1 MPQLNTP
8 LRPIALLLLGLSS
21 FAHAAE
27 ADSDAD
33 TELSAITV
41 TANQSPSQVGTDKIH
56 VRQADSIRDVLRD
69 IPGVYVGG
77 TNNMNQQIQV
87 RGVGESGLNISI
99 DGARQLGTIFH
110 HNGRTLIDADLL
122 KRVNVDVG
130 SHSVT
135 SGMGALGGAVQFT
148 TVSATDMLQDG
159 AAFGGK
165 VKSSYATNNNQW
177 QNSVMLYGKPVDSL
191 DVLGYV
197 NYKSMN
203 LGESG
208 DGRPLGGDGKEVDYL
223 VKAGWQITPNQKI
236 TVSAERNDLSGLY
249 PARLEFPHND
259 LPGSQYVPLIHQ
271 TYQRDTQTLGYEYAP
286 GNDWIDLSAK
296 IYRSKTMLDNGKD
309 HARFVNNQ
317 WLNWLAKL
325 EIETVGATLKN
336 TSHFDTGRANHALN
350 IGYEFYDTD
359 NSKTDA
365 RTGQYSQGESGR
377 LHSLYVEDKI
387 AVGNFSLTPGLRYDH
402 YTLENPSTGEKTYDR
417 YSKALEAAY
426 QFDSGFKAYV
436 AYADLFRAP
445 DTMNA
450 MFLSYANNTNLND
463 LQPETGH
470 TSEIGLS
477 YNRSGL
483 LGDDELNLQTKLF
496 RSDYDN
502 IIAVSGPQNRLSRK
516 NIGSGR
522 IDGFEASAQ
531 YRYQN
536 LRANVGFS
544 KSDIDLYDID
554 PANKE
559 PGNNTAIGRNM
570 GAKWNLS
577 LAYDWTGTG
586 ISAQWDS
593 VFQRRYTSHNVEK
606 PGYGVSDISVHWKPQ
621 SGSLKGLKTSFGVY
635 NVFDKF
641 YVSQSARQQ
650 SLQVPIPDYEM
661 GRNVKATVAYR
672 F

>member
-1 MPQLNTP
+1 MSQLHTP

-21 FAHAAE
+21 LAHAAT
-27 ADSDAD
+27 DTSDAD

-41 TANQSPSQVGTDKIH
+41 TANQSPSQVGSDKVH

-110 HNGRTLIDADLL
+110 HNGRTLIDPDLL

-130 SHSVT
+130 NHSVT

-148 TVSATDMLQDG
+148 TVSASDMLQDG
-159 AAFGGK
+159 ASFGGK

-177 QNSVMLYGKPVDSL
+177 QNSLMLYGKPIDEL

-223 VKAGWQITPNQKI
+223 VKAGWQVTPEQKI

-259 LPGSQYVPLIHQ
+259 LPGSQYVPLINQ
-271 TYQRDTQTLGYEYAP
+271 TYQRDTQTLGYEYTP

-296 IYRSKTMLDNGKD
+296 IYRSKTFLDNGKD
-309 HARFVNNQ
+309 FARFVNNP

-325 EIETVGATLKN
+325 EIETVGTTLKN
-336 TSHFDTGRANHALN
+336 TSHFDTGSVNHGLN
-350 IGYEFYDTD
+350 LGYEFYDTE
-359 NSKTDA
+359 NNKTDA
-365 RTGQYSQGESGR
+365 RTGKYSQGESGR

-387 AVGNFSLTPGLRYDH
+387 ALGNFSLTPGIRYDH
-402 YTLENPSTGEKTYDR
+402 YTLENPNTGEKSYDR
-417 YSKALEAAY
+417 FSKALEAAY

-436 AYADLFRAP
+436 SYADLFRAP

-450 MFLSYANNTNLND
+450 MFLSYANSTDLND
-463 LQPETGH
+463 LKPETGH

-483 LGDDELNLQTKLF
+483 LGDDDLSLQTKLF

-522 IDGFEASAQ
+522 IDGFEASAR
-531 YRYQN
+531 YRYAN
-536 LRANVGFS
+536 LRASLGFS
-544 KSDIDLYDID
+544 RADIDLYNGIS
-554 PANKE
+554 A
-559 PGNNTAIGRNM
+559 NNTAIGRDM

-593 VFQRRYTSHNVEK
+593 VFQRRYTSHNLEK
-606 PGYGVSDISVHWKPQ
+606 PGYGISDISVHWKPQ
-621 SGSLKGLKTSFGVY
+621 SGSLKGLETSLGVY

-641 YVSQSARQQ
+641 YVSHSARQQ
-650 SLQVPIPDYEM
+650 DPNHYLTDYEM
-661 GRNVKATVAYR
+661 GRNVKATVSYR

>member
-1 MPQLNTP
+1 MSQLHTP
-8 LRPIALLLLGLSS
+8 LRPIALLLLGLSGLVQAVDVS
-21 FAHAAE
+21 NE
-27 ADSDAD
+27 TEAD

-41 TANQSPSQVGTDKIH
+41 TANQSSNQVGSDKIN

-77 TNNMNQQIQV
+77 TNNMNQQLQV

-110 HNGRTLIDADLL
+110 HNGRTLVDTDLL

-130 SHSVT
+130 SHSVS

-148 TVSATDMLQDG
+148 TVSAADMLQDDE
-159 AAFGGK
+159 AFGGK
-165 VKSSYATNNNQW
+165 IKSSYATNNNQW
-177 QNSVMLYGKPVDSL
+177 QNSVMLFGKPMEQL

-208 DGRPLGGDGKEVDYL
+208 DKRPLGGDGKEVDYL
-223 VKAGWQITPNQKI
+223 VKAGWQFSPNQKV
-236 TVSAERNDLSGLY
+236 TLSAERNDLSGLY
-249 PARLEFPHND
+249 PSRLEFPHNN
-259 LPGSQYVPLIHQ
+259 LPGTQYVPLINQ
-271 TYQRDTQTLGYEYAP
+271 TFQRDTQTIGYEYTP

-296 IYRSKTMLDNGKD
+296 IYRSKTLLDNGKD
-309 HARFVNNQ
+309 YARFVNVPS
-317 WLNWLAKL
+317 LNWLAKL
-325 EIETVGATLKN
+325 EIETVGGTLKN
-336 TSHFDTGRANHALN
+336 TSHFDTGRANHGLN
-350 IGYEFYDTD
+350 IGYEFYDTE
-359 NSKTDA
+359 NNKTDA
-365 RTGQYSQGESGR
+365 KTAVYSQGESGR

-387 AVGNFSLTPGLRYDH
+387 AIGNFSLTPGMRYDH

-417 YSKALEAAY
+417 FSKALEAAY

-450 MFLSYANNTNLND
+450 MLLSYANNTDLND
-463 LQPETGH
+463 LKPETGH

-477 YNRSGL
+477 YHRSGL
-483 LGDDELNLQTKLF
+483 FGDDDLSLQTKLF

-522 IDGFEASAQ
+522 IDGFEASAR
-531 YRYQN
+531 YRYEN
-536 LRANVGFS
+536 LRTSIGFS
-544 KSDIDLYDID
+544 RADIDLYEGIS
-554 PANKE
+554 A
-559 PGNNTAIGRNM
+559 NNTAIGRDM

-577 LAYDWTGTG
+577 LAYDWQGTG
-586 ISAQWDS
+586 ISAQWDT
-593 VFQRRYTSHNVEK
+593 VFQRRYKSHNLEK

-621 SGSLKGLKTSFGVY
+621 SGSLKGLETSLGVY

-641 YVSQSARQQ
+641 YVSQAARQQ
-650 SLQVPIPDYEM
+650 DPNNYLTDYEM
-661 GRNVKATVAYR
+661 GRNVKATVSYR

>member
-1 MPQLNTP
+1 MSQLHTP

-21 FAHAAE
+21 LAHAAT
-27 ADSDAD
+27 DTSDAD

-41 TANQSPSQVGTDKIH
+41 TANQSPSQVGSDKVH

-110 HNGRTLIDADLL
+110 HNGRTLIDPDLL

-130 SHSVT
+130 NHSVT

-148 TVSATDMLQDG
+148 TVSASDMLQDG
-159 AAFGGK
+159 ASFGGK

-177 QNSVMLYGKPVDSL
+177 QNSLMLYGKPIDEL

-223 VKAGWQITPNQKI
+223 VKAGWQVTPEQKI

-259 LPGSQYVPLIHQ
+259 LPGSQYVPLINQ
-271 TYQRDTQTLGYEYAP
+271 TYQRDTQTLGYEYTP

-296 IYRSKTMLDNGKD
+296 IYRSKTFLDNGKD
-309 HARFVNNQ
+309 FARFVNNP

-325 EIETVGATLKN
+325 EIETVGTTLKN
-336 TSHFDTGRANHALN
+336 TSHFDTGSVNHGLN
-350 IGYEFYDTD
+350 LGYEFYDTE
-359 NSKTDA
+359 NNKTDA
-365 RTGQYSQGESGR
+365 RTGKYSQGESGR

-387 AVGNFSLTPGLRYDH
+387 ALGNFSLTPGVRYDH
-402 YTLENPSTGEKTYDR
+402 YTLENPNTGEKSYDR
-417 YSKALEAAY
+417 FSKALEAAY

-436 AYADLFRAP
+436 SYADLFRAP

-450 MFLSYANNTNLND
+450 MFLSYANSTDLND
-463 LQPETGH
+463 LKPETGH

-477 YNRSGL
+477 YSRSGL
-483 LGDDELNLQTKLF
+483 LGDDDLSLQTKLF

-516 NIGSGR
+516 
-522 IDGFEASAQ
+522 
-531 YRYQN
+531 
-536 LRANVGFS
+536 
-544 KSDIDLYDID
+544 KSTISVKD
-554 PANKE
+554 
-559 PGNNTAIGRNM
+559 
-570 GAKWNLS
+570 S
-577 LAYDWTGTG
+577 LAGSVPG
-586 ISAQWDS
+586 KSSAAISGP
-593 VFQRRYTSHNVEK
+593 TSSRWNSMKKVTTL
-606 PGYGVSDISVHWKPQ
+606 W
-621 SGSLKGLKTSFGVY
+621 
-635 NVFDKF
+635 
-641 YVSQSARQQ
+641 
-650 SLQVPIPDYEM
+650 
-661 GRNVKATVAYR
+661 
-672 F
+672 

>member
-1 MPQLNTP
+1 MSQLHTP

-21 FAHAAE
+21 LAHAAT
-27 ADSDAD
+27 DTSDAD

-41 TANQSPSQVGTDKIH
+41 TANQSPSQVGSDKVH

-110 HNGRTLIDADLL
+110 HNGRTLIDPDLL

-130 SHSVT
+130 NHSVT

-148 TVSATDMLQDG
+148 TVSASDMLQDG
-159 AAFGGK
+159 ASFGGK

-177 QNSVMLYGKPVDSL
+177 QNSLMLYGKPIDEL

-223 VKAGWQITPNQKI
+223 VKAGWQVTPEQKI

-259 LPGSQYVPLIHQ
+259 LPGSQYVPLINQ
-271 TYQRDTQTLGYEYAP
+271 TYQRDTQTLGYEYTP

-296 IYRSKTMLDNGKD
+296 IYRSKTFLDNGKD
-309 HARFVNNQ
+309 FARFVNNP

-325 EIETVGATLKN
+325 EIETVGTTLKN
-336 TSHFDTGRANHALN
+336 TSHFDTGSVNHGLN
-350 IGYEFYDTD
+350 LGYEFYDTE
-359 NSKTDA
+359 NNKTDA
-365 RTGQYSQGESGR
+365 RTGKYSQGESGR

-387 AVGNFSLTPGLRYDH
+387 ALGNFSLTPGIRYDH
-402 YTLENPSTGEKTYDR
+402 YTLENPNTGEKSYDR
-417 YSKALEAAY
+417 FSKALEAAY

-436 AYADLFRAP
+436 SYADLFRAP

-450 MFLSYANNTNLND
+450 MFLSYANSTDLND
-463 LQPETGH
+463 LKPETGH

-483 LGDDELNLQTKLF
+483 LGDDDLSLQTKLF

-522 IDGFEASAQ
+522 IDGFEASAR
-531 YRYQN
+531 YRYAN
-536 LRANVGFS
+536 LRASLGFS
-544 KSDIDLYDID
+544 RADIDLYNGIS
-554 PANKE
+554 A
-559 PGNNTAIGRNM
+559 NNTAIGRDM

-593 VFQRRYTSHNVEK
+593 VFQRRYTSHNLEK
-606 PGYGVSDISVHWKPQ
+606 PGYGISDISVHWKPQ
-621 SGSLKGLKTSFGVY
+621 SGSLKGLETSLGVY

-641 YVSQSARQQ
+641 YVSHSARQQ
-650 SLQVPIPDYEM
+650 DPNNYLTDYEM
-661 GRNVKATVAYR
+661 GRNVKATVSYR

>member
-1 MPQLNTP
+1 MSQLHTP

-21 FAHAAE
+21 LAHAAT
-27 ADSDAD
+27 DTSDAD

-41 TANQSPSQVGTDKIH
+41 TANQSPSQVGSDKVH

-110 HNGRTLIDADLL
+110 HNGRTLIDPDLL

-130 SHSVT
+130 NHSVT

-148 TVSATDMLQDG
+148 TVSASDMLQDG
-159 AAFGGK
+159 ASFGGK

-177 QNSVMLYGKPVDSL
+177 QNSLMLYGKPIDEL

-223 VKAGWQITPNQKI
+223 VKAGWQVTPEQKI

-259 LPGSQYVPLIHQ
+259 LPGSQYVPLINQ
-271 TYQRDTQTLGYEYAP
+271 TYQRDTQTLGYEYTP

-296 IYRSKTMLDNGKD
+296 IYRSKTFLDNGKD
-309 HARFVNNQ
+309 FARFVNNP

-336 TSHFDTGRANHALN
+336 TSHFETGSVNHGLN
-350 IGYEFYDTD
+350 LGYEFYDTE
-359 NSKTDA
+359 NNKTDA
-365 RTGQYSQGESGR
+365 RTGKYSQGESGR

-387 AVGNFSLTPGLRYDH
+387 ALGNFSLTPGVRYDH
-402 YTLENPSTGEKTYDR
+402 YTLENPNTGEKSYDR
-417 YSKALEAAY
+417 FSKALEAAY

-436 AYADLFRAP
+436 SYADLFRAP

-450 MFLSYANNTNLND
+450 MFLSYANSTDLND
-463 LQPETGH
+463 LKPETGH

-483 LGDDELNLQTKLF
+483 LGDDDLSLQTKLF

-516 NIGSGR
+516 NIGAGR
-522 IDGFEASAQ
+522 IDGFEASAR
-531 YRYQN
+531 YRYAN
-536 LRANVGFS
+536 LRASLGFS
-544 KSDIDLYDID
+544 RADIDLYNGIS
-554 PANKE
+554 A
-559 PGNNTAIGRNM
+559 NNTAIGRDM

-593 VFQRRYTSHNVEK
+593 VFQRRYTSHNLEK
-606 PGYGVSDISVHWKPQ
+606 PGYGISDISVHWKPQ
-621 SGSLKGLKTSFGVY
+621 SGSLKGLETSLGVY

-641 YVSQSARQQ
+641 YVSHSARQQ
-650 SLQVPIPDYEM
+650 DPNNYLTDYEM
-661 GRNVKATVAYR
+661 GRNVKATVSYR

>member
-1 MPQLNTP
+1 MSQLHTP

-21 FAHAAE
+21 LAHAAT
-27 ADSDAD
+27 DTSDAD

-41 TANQSPSQVGTDKIH
+41 TANQSPSQVGSDKVH

-110 HNGRTLIDADLL
+110 HNGRTLIDPDLL

-130 SHSVT
+130 NHSVT

-148 TVSATDMLQDG
+148 TVSASDMLQDG
-159 AAFGGK
+159 ASFGGK

-177 QNSVMLYGKPVDSL
+177 QNSLMLYGKPIDEL

-223 VKAGWQITPNQKI
+223 VKAGWQVTPEQKI

-259 LPGSQYVPLIHQ
+259 LPGSQYVPLINQ
-271 TYQRDTQTLGYEYAP
+271 TYQRDTQTLGYEYTP

-296 IYRSKTMLDNGKD
+296 IYRSKTFLDNGKD
-309 HARFVNNQ
+309 FARFVNNP

-325 EIETVGATLKN
+325 EIETVGTTLKN
-336 TSHFDTGRANHALN
+336 TSHFDTGSVNHGLN
-350 IGYEFYDTD
+350 LGYEFYDTE
-359 NSKTDA
+359 NNKTDA
-365 RTGQYSQGESGR
+365 RTGKYSQGESGR

-387 AVGNFSLTPGLRYDH
+387 ALGNFSLTPGVRYDH
-402 YTLENPSTGEKTYDR
+402 YTLENPNTGEKSYDR
-417 YSKALEAAY
+417 FSKALEAAY

-436 AYADLFRAP
+436 SYADLFRAP

-450 MFLSYANNTNLND
+450 MFLSYANSTDLND
-463 LQPETGH
+463 LKPETGH

-483 LGDDELNLQTKLF
+483 LGDDDLSLQTKFF

-516 NIGSGR
+516 NIGAGR
-522 IDGFEASAQ
+522 IDGFEASAR
-531 YRYQN
+531 YRYAN
-536 LRANVGFS
+536 LRASLGFS
-544 KSDIDLYDID
+544 RADIDLYNGIS
-554 PANKE
+554 A
-559 PGNNTAIGRNM
+559 NNTAIGRDM

-593 VFQRRYTSHNVEK
+593 VFQRRYTSHNLEK
-606 PGYGVSDISVHWKPQ
+606 PGYGISDISVHWKPQ
-621 SGSLKGLKTSFGVY
+621 SGSLKGLETSLGVY

-641 YVSQSARQQ
+641 YVSHSARQQ
-650 SLQVPIPDYEM
+650 DPNNYLTDYEM
-661 GRNVKATVAYR
+661 GRNVKATVSYR